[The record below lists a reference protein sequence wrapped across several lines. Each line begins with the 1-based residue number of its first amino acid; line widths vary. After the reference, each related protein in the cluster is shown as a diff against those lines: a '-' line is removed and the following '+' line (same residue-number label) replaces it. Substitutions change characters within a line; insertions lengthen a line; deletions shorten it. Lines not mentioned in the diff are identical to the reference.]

1 MVMGYRV
8 VRLLEAGALLLRRI
22 GLAPL
27 VEAARDRVLAL
38 GGPFESRIGPTRLSG
53 ASVPHLAYFREL
65 RAGREGYMSELLA
78 AAAAPGAVVADGGA
92 HLGYLT
98 QLAAARGARVYAF
111 EPNPETRALLERG
124 LARAVLADR
133 VTVVPQALAARTE
146 QRRLYLSG
154 GGDTSSLYDHD
165 GAREVTVSCV
175 RGDEFFAPAERLDV
189 LKLDIEGGEVDALAG
204 LRETLERSKAG
215 LTVFAEC
222 NPDALTAAGH
232 DAEALVAALRAHGLA
247 VYVCDEAARTLVP
260 WSGPPASG
268 SYVNLVA
275 RSEPP

>member
-1 MVMGYRV
+1 MVVGYRV
-8 VRLLEAGALLLRRI
+8 MRTLEAGALLLRRT

-27 VEAARDRVLAL
+27 VDAARDRVLAL
-38 GGPFESRIGPTRLSG
+38 GGPFESHIGPARLSG
-53 ASVPHLAYFREL
+53 AGVPHLAYFREL

-78 AAAAPGAVVADGGA
+78 AAAAPGAVVVDAGA

-111 EPNPETRALLERG
+111 EPNPETRELLERG
-124 LARAVLADR
+124 LARSRLADR

-154 GGDTSSLYDHD
+154 GGDTSSLYEHG
-165 GAREVTVSCV
+165 GARAVTVSCV
-175 RGDEFFAPAERLDV
+175 RGDEFFAPDERLDV
-189 LKLDIEGGEVDALAG
+189 LKLDVEGGEVDALAG

-232 DAEALVAALRAHGLA
+232 DAETLVAALRAHGLA
-247 VYVCDEAARTLVP
+247 VYVCDEAARALVP

-268 SYVNLVA
+268 YVNLIA
-275 RSEPP
+275 RSEPA